1 MGFLIGTLL
10 VLFFLNCLFL
20 ILLVLLQT
28 GKNSS
33 LGIMGG
39 ASQSVFGSSSVDIMT
54 KITRGSAIAFLV
66 LALLLSFLFSKK
78 EEKLPIIQDETIM
91 APPTDSKPD
100 EKQPE
105 NTPSP
110 EKP

>member
-1 MGFLIGTLL
+1 MSFLIGTL
-10 VLFFLNCLFL
+10 VVIFVLNCLFL

-39 ASQSVFGSSSVDIMT
+39 ASQSVFGSSTVDILT

-66 LALLLSFLFSKK
+66 IALLLSFLFAKK
-78 EEKLPIIQDETIM
+78 PEKLPLLQEETNLI
-91 APPTDSKPD
+91 PT
-100 EKQPE
+100 PE
-105 NTPSP
+105 
-110 EKP
+110 EKPKEESPQVPKP